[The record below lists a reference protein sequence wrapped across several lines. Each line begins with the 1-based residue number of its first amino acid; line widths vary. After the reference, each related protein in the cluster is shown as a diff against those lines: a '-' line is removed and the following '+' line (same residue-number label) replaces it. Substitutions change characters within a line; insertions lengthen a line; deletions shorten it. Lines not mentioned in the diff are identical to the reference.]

1 MKSLKNLLQN
11 FVKSSLFS
19 RLIQILLVILLMVAT
34 IYLTGP
40 LPEKDAQGEI
50 IPSATPTLAVGSQTN
65 EIFEKTPTTG
75 VIVAGFGVIAIILGG
90 SAIALRRQK

>member
-19 RLIQILLVILLMVAT
+19 RLIQILLVVLLMVAT

-40 LPEKDAQGEI
+40 LPEKDDQGKI
-50 IPSATPTLAVGSQTN
+50 IPSPTPTLAVGAQTN

-75 VIVAGFGVIAIILGG
+75 VIVAGFGVIVIILGG
-90 SAIALRRQK
+90 TAIAMRKQK